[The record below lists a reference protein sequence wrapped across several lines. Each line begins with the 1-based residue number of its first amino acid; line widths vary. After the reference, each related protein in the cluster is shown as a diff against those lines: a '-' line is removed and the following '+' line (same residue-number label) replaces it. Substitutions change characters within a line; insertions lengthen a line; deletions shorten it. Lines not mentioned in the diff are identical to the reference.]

1 MTALAPRDYSHV
13 STGCAILWGNRI
25 DENGASVG
33 STHAASVHKSK
44 GTRPM
49 AYSNIT
55 YSTPQLNSPVIGG
68 VA

>member
-1 MTALAPRDYSHV
+1 MMDISARPCLSHARNR
-13 STGCAILWGNRI
+13 GIIEGNRI